1 LCVFFGSYI
10 AERWMQNKLLTRHDL
25 TGKIVF
31 LTKGSNFAECR
42 PKYGRRM
49 TTKKISK
56 KGVSKRGHKGQRTL
70 EIKI

>member
-1 LCVFFGSYI
+1 
-10 AERWMQNKLLTRHDL
+10 MQNKLLTRHDL

-56 KGVSKRGHKGQRTL
+56 KRGVKKRA
-70 EIKI
+70 